1 MPGPGGYP
9 LGSSWTGPGRFPCRA
24 SPDLLNGITVSICV
38 IGAVIARRIG
48 RRTTIAWWRSAAVGH
63 REPAVPDSGG
73 DGGARGIQRVAS
85 DSAGVPRRVSRA
97 ASDAAIPPLS
107 RLEQIR
113 PGVGI
118 PSPAADRAHPEA
130 LGEFSHA
137 GDRTGA
143 RSAGI
148 IHRGF
153 AKFWEN
159 RQGRRSLPG
168 SVRHREAGGMMGD
181 G

>member
-24 SPDLLNGITVSICV
+24 SPDLWNGITVSICV

-97 ASDAAIPPLS
+97 ASDAAIHPLS
-107 RLEQIR
+107 HLEQIR

-130 LGEFSHA
+130 LKNFHTQVIARASALRGSSTGGSLSSGKIVKG
-137 GDRTGA
+137 GDRY
-143 RSAGI
+143 
-148 IHRGF
+148 RGPS
-153 AKFWEN
+153 N
-159 RQGRRSLPG
+159 IGRRG
-168 SVRHREAGGMMGD
+168 E
-181 G
+181 